1 MNFRNGTSG
10 HEEAPVSRVP
20 SQCPACGSP
29 DVKTS
34 SKVVTPDCYW
44 RCENCGEVWNV
55 GRPRSEERRV
65 GKECGYQ
72 CRSRWSPYH

>member
-10 HEEAPVSRVP
+10 SEEAPVSRAP
-20 SQCPACGSP
+20 SQCPACGSS

-55 GRPRSEERRV
+55 GRRKA
-65 GKECGYQ
+65 GGY
-72 CRSRWSPYH
+72 RPGRFVR